1 VSAEPDGPAPAFYAM
16 QPGGWRDYWTLLHP
30 PYTAWHLS
38 YVLLGAAAAPRIHG
52 DRLAGTLIA
61 FFLGVGI
68 GAHALDELK
77 DRPLRTRIPNGLLR
91 AGAAFSIG
99 AAVGIGLVALDR
111 ISLTLLPFLIF
122 GAFIVWAYNFE
133 IAGGVFHTDFWF
145 AFAWGAFP
153 AFTGYWT
160 QALTLRAQGVLVA
173 AACFALSAAQR
184 SLSTPVRTLRRRT
197 VRIEGEIESVGG
209 DIEHINRTV
218 LTRAPEQALRWLSI
232 ALPLLGAGAITA
244 RMLG

>member
-1 VSAEPDGPAPAFYAM
+1 MTEPSAPAFYALRS
-16 QPGGWRDYWTLLHP
+16 GGWRDYWTLLHP
-30 PYTAWHLS
+30 PYTLWHLS
-38 YVLLGAAAAPRIHG
+38 YVALGAAAAPAIRG

-77 DRPLRTRIPNGLLR
+77 DRPLRTRIPSSVLR
-91 AGAAFSIG
+91 VSAAFSIG
-99 AAVGIGLVALDR
+99 LAVGLGIVALDR
-111 ISLTLLPFLIF
+111 ISWTLLPFVLF
-122 GAFIVWAYNFE
+122 GGFIAWAYNLE
-133 IAGGVFHTDFWF
+133 IAGGLFHSDFWF

-160 QALTLRAQGVLVA
+160 QALTLRAQGLLVA

-184 SLSTPVRTLRRRT
+184 SLSTPVRAVRRRAT
-197 VRIEGEIESVGG
+197 RVEGEVE
-209 DIEHINRTV
+209 TV
-218 LTRAPEQALRWLSI
+218 DGSIVRLDRASLTRAPEHALRWLSL
-232 ALPLLGAGAITA
+232 ALPLFAAGAVTA